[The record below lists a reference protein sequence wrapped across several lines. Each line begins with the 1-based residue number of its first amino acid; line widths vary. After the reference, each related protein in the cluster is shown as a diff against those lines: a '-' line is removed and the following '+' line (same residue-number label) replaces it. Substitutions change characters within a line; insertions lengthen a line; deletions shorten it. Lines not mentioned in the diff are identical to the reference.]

1 MPEAATQLKSTAG
14 PTDAAVDKTAQWHQV
29 MGLPCRISVEVRVSS
44 FAVKDLLRL
53 APQAIVSSQSLT
65 TANLPV
71 KVNGVPI
78 GWCEFEVLGNRVA
91 VRLTEIA

>member
-1 MPEAATQLKSTAG
+1 MPEAATQLKPFAAPEAAG
-14 PTDAAVDKTAQWHQV
+14 EKAAQWQQV
-29 MGLPCRISVEVRVSS
+29 MGLPCRISIEVPVSD

-53 APQAIVSSQSLT
+53 APQAIVSSQWLT